1 MCLYVAHSS
10 TQTCRHALKA
20 PTMHTKST
28 LTLLLKLDIRLS
40 GMKNLQEET
49 DFFQALSKM
58 KMSELLMKT
67 NPVELNSYKY
77 NAT

>member
-20 PTMHTKST
+20 PTMHTKSA

-49 DFFQALSKM
+49 DFFSSSLKNENVRALNENKSCRA
-58 KMSELLMKT
+58 EFIQI
-67 NPVELNSYKY
+67 
-77 NAT
+77 